1 MGHLQTRFKQLD
13 LSFMCRQV
21 LKASAASKR
30 RWLTISLHVY
40 AGVCPRS
47 NLAPCAI
54 FGARLAEKDATCTSN
69 SSECRDLSEDL
80 GGAIADCTLAIST
93 VLWSTATNGLSN
105 LRRLLMGAR

>member
-1 MGHLQTRFKQLD
+1 M
-13 LSFMCRQV
+13 
-21 LKASAASKR
+21 
-30 RWLTISLHVY
+30 Y

-54 FGARLAEKDATCTSN
+54 FGARLAEKDRGGDATCTSN